1 MQKVEITIMYSYSY
15 TTIHTYDKANQLAS
29 STTDGEVTEY
39 AYDAALA
46 ISIQEKYT
54 ELGNNCFNVIATGI
68 VSQDGYIQVG
78 LSPNENFTNIL
89 HALYTYPS
97 TIAPQF
103 RKPQLSNISTQ
114 KE

>member
-1 MQKVEITIMYSYSY
+1 MFGNFPTMFIGKPHV
-15 TTIHTYDKANQLAS
+15 A
-29 STTDGEVTEY
+29 
-39 AYDAALA
+39 
-46 ISIQEKYT
+46 

-97 TIAPQF
+97 TIAP
-103 RKPQLSNISTQ
+103 
-114 KE
+114 